1 MSVHRS
7 QGSQFDRVTL
17 VLPPEGSPLLT
28 QELVYTAVTRAKE
41 HVRIIGTRAALFAA
55 AQRPIQRASGL
66 RG

>member
-1 MSVHRS
+1 
-7 QGSQFDRVTL
+7 L